1 MQYWE
6 CCNKKKRNGPGCQPG
21 PHPDPF
27 ALRRKPFFAAPAN
40 TANTANTATTHTAN
54 AGMGGAG
61 GWVSFGAGLDEAEF
75 CQVLSAASLSLPA
88 GVTTPTP
95 TFAPVDISEPPV
107 PMPLLGA
114 FPTLPSSSDLSMM
127 STPPRK
133 LSDGAPLPLPL
144 PLPVAALAAG
154 LLLPQPPSPNTGR
167 AGAGGKKKVV
177 FDYDMDVLGR

>member
-6 CCNKKKRNGPGCQPG
+6 CCNKKKRNGPGCQAG

-40 TANTANTATTHTAN
+40 TTATTNTAATTHTAH

-61 GWVSFGAGLDEAEF
+61 GRGSFGAGLDEAEF
-75 CQVLSAASLSLPA
+75 CQVLSAASLSLP
-88 GVTTPTP
+88 P
-95 TFAPVDISEPPV
+95 TFTPVDISEPP
-107 PMPLLGA
+107 MPLLGT

-133 LSDGAPLPLPL
+133 LSDATPALPL
-144 PLPVAALAAG
+144 PLPVATLAAAG

-167 AGAGGKKKVV
+167 AGGAGGKKKVV

>member
-6 CCNKKKRNGPGCQPG
+6 CCNKKKRNGPGCQAG

-40 TANTANTATTHTAN
+40 TNTTTTAVTHTAH

-61 GWVSFGAGLDEAEF
+61 GRGSFGAGLDEAEF

-88 GVTTPTP
+88 
-95 TFAPVDISEPPV
+95 TFAPVDISEPP
-107 PMPLLGA
+107 MPLLGVT

-133 LSDGAPLPLPL
+133 LSDSAPLPLPL
-144 PLPVAALAAG
+144 PLPVAAIAAG